1 MQDLK
6 IALVQADQQWE
17 DKKGNYATYERL
29 LEGVSE
35 ADLIVLPEMFS
46 TGFSMN
52 AAALAETMED
62 EAVGWLKKLAREK
75 QSAVY
80 TSFIFHSGSGYF
92 NRGAFVFP
100 DGKIETY
107 DKRKRFVLAKEHEV
121 FESGESES
129 IVEFKGWKINLQIC
143 YDLRFPEISRNGY
156 ESDGKAAY
164 DLLVYT
170 ANWPERRIVH
180 WSTLLKA
187 RAIENQ
193 CYVAGC
199 NRVGKDGEEISYNG
213 CSAVIDPLGAVE
225 SQLEEGEAGIV
236 YAEISMEKLLDN
248 RSKFPFLKDSDY
260 RSLK

>member
-17 DKKGNYATYERL
+17 NKKSNYAVYERL
-29 LEGVSE
+29 LESVQ

-52 AAALAETMED
+52 AASLAETMDD
-62 EAVGWLKKLAREK
+62 EAVRWLKKLAAGK
-75 QSAVY
+75 LAAVY
-80 TSFIFHSGSGYF
+80 TSFIFTSGKGYF
-92 NRGAFVFP
+92 NRGIFVFP
-100 DGKIETY
+100 DGKIEIY

-121 FESGESES
+121 FESGESET

-156 ESDGKAAY
+156 ENDGRAAY

-180 WSTLLKA
+180 WNTLLKA

-199 NRVGKDGEEISYNG
+199 NRVGEDGEGISYNG

-225 SQLEEGEAGIV
+225 NQLEEGKEGIV
-236 YAEISMEKLLDN
+236 YAEISGEKLLEV
-248 RSKFPFLKDSDY
+248 RSKFPFLKDSNY